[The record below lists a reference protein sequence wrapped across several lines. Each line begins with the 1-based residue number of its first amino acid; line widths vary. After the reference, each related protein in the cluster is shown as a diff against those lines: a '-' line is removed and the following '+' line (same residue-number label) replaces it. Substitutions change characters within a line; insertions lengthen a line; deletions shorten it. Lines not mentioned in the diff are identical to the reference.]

1 MTASLESIRGSIA
14 GALRDMNL
22 KPPALL
28 TPELGFNK
36 DLGVDS
42 LGRAE
47 LIARLERKFRIEV
60 SDGDYQ
66 RLTTVGETENY
77 IQQRLSAGDA

>member
-1 MTASLESIRGSIA
+1 MSLEAIRDIIA

-22 KPPALL
+22 NPPSLL

-47 LIARLERKFRIEV
+47 LIARLERAFRIEV

-66 RLTTVGETENY
+66 HLTTVGETENY
-77 IQQRLSAGDA
+77 IQRRLSAADA